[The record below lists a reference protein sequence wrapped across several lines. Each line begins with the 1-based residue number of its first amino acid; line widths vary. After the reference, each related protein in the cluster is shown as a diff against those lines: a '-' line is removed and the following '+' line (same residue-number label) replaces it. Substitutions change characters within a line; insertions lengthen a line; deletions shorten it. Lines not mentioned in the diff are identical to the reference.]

1 MDLNRV
7 LLLFFFLA
15 VPEAALA
22 ANYLGAAYLT
32 CMHNTTEG
40 TALSSTFKQNLNFA
54 LSNLTALSLNGT
66 QYAITSAGSGDDI
79 VYAMFQCRGDQT
91 SDLCRD
97 CMANATVRLPE
108 SDCPNFIGA
117 RIQLDGCYLRY
128 DNQSFFTLDTT
139 YVIGYC
145 YAPSSDPI
153 ALAAIQSI
161 MDNVTTQA
169 PKQGGFASA
178 SANDEYAVAQCLG
191 YLNESE
197 CSQCLSTYNYRTVC
211 NSTLGEQLHLTSCY
225 YRYEPYS
232 FFENASL
239 PPLLPPSPSP
249 SPPPPGRPA
258 GAASPAT
265 KNETHKGSK
274 IQIIVICSIVG
285 ATIAIVALCIIL
297 VRRYKAKQ
305 IRGLRWSKEGAS
317 LPRSL
322 LETKAK
328 MFLLQELQDA
338 TMNFHPNNKLGQGGF
353 GPVYKGTLLDGEQVA
368 IKKLA
373 IGSQQGKR
381 EFQNEVNLITSVQHK
396 NLVRLLG
403 SCVEGNERIL
413 VYEYLPNGSL
423 DFLLFGEREGGRTLD
438 WSTRF
443 QIVLG
448 MAKGLAYLHEE
459 SHVRI
464 IHRDIKPS
472 NILLDDELNPVIA
485 DFGLARLIQDDES
498 QINTRIAGTI
508 GYLAPEY
515 AMHGDFSAKIDV
527 FSFGL
532 VSLEIVSGK
541 KNINGR
547 LLPQVWQLY
556 LQNKVLDLV
565 DTNLD
570 NSFTQEEA
578 IRIIHVALLCTQ
590 DNPKAR
596 PTMSTATLW
605 LLGRSEILQTPKK
618 PMFVDLSEIREY
630 ESAMDYQLGT
640 NISSNEFSHISGGKQ
655 SISKIDPR

>member
-79 VYAMFQCRGDQT
+79 VYASFECTDDQT
-91 SDLCRD
+91 LELCTE
-97 CMANATVRLPE
+97 CVANATARLPDR
-108 SDCPNFIGA
+108 DCPNSIGA

-128 DNQSFFTLDTT
+128 DNRSFFTPDFT
-139 YVIGYC
+139 YAQGYC
-145 YAPSSDPI
+145 YAPSSDI
-153 ALAAIQSI
+153 SAMEAVKALIGYVI
-161 MDNVTTQA
+161 EFA
-169 PKQGGFASA
+169 PKKNGYAS
-178 SANDEYAVAQCLG
+178 SAFNDQYAVAQCLG
-191 YLNESE
+191 YLNQSE
-197 CSQCLSTYNYRTVC
+197 CKQCLSTHDYRTVC

-328 MFLLQELQDA
+328 MFLLQELEDA

-381 EFQNEVNLITSVQHK
+381 EFLNEVNLISSVQHK

-423 DFLLFGEREGGRTLD
+423 DFLLFG
-438 WSTRF
+438 
-443 QIVLG
+443 
-448 MAKGLAYLHEE
+448 K
-459 SHVRI
+459 
-464 IHRDIKPS
+464 
-472 NILLDDELNPVIA
+472 LL
-485 DFGLARLIQDDES
+485 R
-498 QINTRIAGTI
+498 
-508 GYLAPEY
+508 
-515 AMHGDFSAKIDV
+515 
-527 FSFGL
+527 
-532 VSLEIVSGK
+532 
-541 KNINGR
+541 
-547 LLPQVWQLY
+547 
-556 LQNKVLDLV
+556 
-565 DTNLD
+565 
-570 NSFTQEEA
+570 
-578 IRIIHVALLCTQ
+578 
-590 DNPKAR
+590 
-596 PTMSTATLW
+596 
-605 LLGRSEILQTPKK
+605 
-618 PMFVDLSEIREY
+618 
-630 ESAMDYQLGT
+630 
-640 NISSNEFSHISGGKQ
+640 
-655 SISKIDPR
+655 